1 MSKVNNGNRREAL
14 RVLVGLLVCGAGAL
28 GIVHFM
34 VRREPSADETVVL
47 GPLSDFPVGEF
58 QKRTITITEHG
69 TWLTGPA
76 EKTVWLRR
84 NSDNSCL
91 VLSGTCPHRNC
102 MVNLESTTFHCP
114 CHHSRFDFEGRLLS
128 PPALRSL
135 DTLEYR
141 VSNGIVS
148 VQFQNFRKGIPAKE
162 LVPAS

>member
-1 MSKVNNGNRREAL
+1 MSKVINGNRREAL

-58 QKRTITITEHG
+58 QKRTITIIEHG

-84 NSDNSCL
+84 NADNSCL

-102 MVNLESTTFHCP
+102 MVNLENTTFQ
-114 CHHSRFDFEGRLLS
+114 
-128 PPALRSL
+128 RSL
-135 DTLEYR
+135 DGYLSKVKIVVR
-141 VSNGIVS
+141 VHLQVKPYLCCRGSTSSMGS
-148 VQFQNFRKGIPAKE
+148 HSRQPWPAQKWQS
-162 LVPAS
+162 AR